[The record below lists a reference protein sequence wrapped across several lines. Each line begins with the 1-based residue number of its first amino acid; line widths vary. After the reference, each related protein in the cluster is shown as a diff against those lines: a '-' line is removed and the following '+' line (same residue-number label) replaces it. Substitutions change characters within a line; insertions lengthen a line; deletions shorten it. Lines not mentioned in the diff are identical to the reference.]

1 MKIPNVTI
9 QQLLEAGVHL
19 GHKTLRWNPKMKK
32 YIFGKRD
39 SIHIID
45 LTQTLE
51 LTKVALQKVYE
62 TISNNGKILF
72 VSTKKQAS
80 EAIAEVAKETDQYFV
95 NYRWLG
101 GMLTN
106 WGTISNSIKK
116 LKKLEIDLVAENRG
130 FTKKEL
136 LKMSVKKDK
145 LQRSLG
151 GIAEM
156 KKVPDLVFIID
167 TNYESL
173 AIQESVKLGI
183 PIIAILDSNSNPDGI
198 DFPIPGNDDAR
209 RAIDLYCNLIKET
222 INAAKKSTPKEDKKV
237 DLKNDEKSSKTIQEL
252 DREKLENKFSKD
264 SKETLKLM
272 SDIEKVKKLRE
283 LTGAGFKD
291 CNLAIKESDGDIDK
305 AIEILRVKGI
315 SKASK
320 KMSRDAKEGVI
331 AVTEND
337 KQISLIEVNCETDF
351 VAKNDDFVNF
361 VKELSDLNNN
371 VNSNVDEL
379 KKSKMSNGQTVDENL
394 VALIAKIGEKITI
407 GKTKT
412 LSNEGTV
419 KSKYLHTIVKDN
431 LAKLAVAVSLETSD
445 NSDVVKNFGKQLSMH
460 IAASS
465 PLALDQDSI
474 DQSIIDK
481 EQELVTEELKNSGK
495 PDEIAKK
502 ISLGKMSKFKEEN
515 ALLSQAWVME
525 PKKKVQDIIKELS
538 IPDLKIKEF
547 VRFKIGE

>member
-1 MKIPNVTI
+1 
-9 QQLLEAGVHL
+9 
-19 GHKTLRWNPKMKK
+19 
-32 YIFGKRD
+32 
-39 SIHIID
+39 
-45 LTQTLE
+45 
-51 LTKVALQKVYE
+51 
-62 TISNNGKILF
+62 
-72 VSTKKQAS
+72 
-80 EAIAEVAKETDQYFV
+80 
-95 NYRWLG
+95 
-101 GMLTN
+101 
-106 WGTISNSIKK
+106 
-116 LKKLEIDLVAENRG
+116 
-130 FTKKEL
+130 
-136 LKMSVKKDK
+136 
-145 LQRSLG
+145 
-151 GIAEM
+151 
-156 KKVPDLVFIID
+156 
-167 TNYESL
+167 
-173 AIQESVKLGI
+173 
-183 PIIAILDSNSNPDGI
+183 
-198 DFPIPGNDDAR
+198 
-209 RAIDLYCNLIKET
+209 
-222 INAAKKSTPKEDKKV
+222 
-237 DLKNDEKSSKTIQEL
+237 
-252 DREKLENKFSKD
+252 
-264 SKETLKLM
+264 M

-291 CNLAIKESDGDIDK
+291 CNLAIKESHGDIDK

-331 AVTEND
+331 AVTENE

-371 VNSNVDEL
+371 VNSNVEEL

-465 PLALDQDSI
+465 PLALDQKTI

-495 PDEIAKK
+495 PEEIAKK
-502 ISLGKMSKFKEEN
+502 ISFGKMSKFREEN
-515 ALLSQAWVME
+515 ALLTQAWVME
-525 PKKKVQDIIKELS
+525 PKKKVQEILKELS